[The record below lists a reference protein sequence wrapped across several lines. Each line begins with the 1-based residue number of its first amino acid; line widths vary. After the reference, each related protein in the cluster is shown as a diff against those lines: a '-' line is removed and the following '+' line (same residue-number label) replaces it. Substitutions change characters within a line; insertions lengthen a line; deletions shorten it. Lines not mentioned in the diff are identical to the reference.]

1 MEELQNGTY
10 DQETML
16 IVDDN
21 AMVRETLFRLVE
33 TLGFSVEAASSGP
46 EALESMERTPY
57 TFLLTDMKMPG
68 MDGMDLIREARRR
81 HPDLSIISMTGY
93 SEGYRYVDVINAG
106 ASDFIKKPFDIEE
119 LEAKV
124 RRIVNERTLR
134 QELNRLSITDG
145 LTGLY
150 NHRQFFLR
158 LKEEVVR
165 ARRQRQDLAI
175 VLIDLDDFKAY
186 NDTHGH
192 LAGDEILRDV
202 GEIIRNC
209 IREGVD
215 TGYRYGGDEF
225 AVILIDANEETARTI
240 TDRLQRSFDAY
251 GKIRASFGVE
261 KFDGEMTERELVNAA
276 DRDLYNNKQRNK
288 LARGGSAAG
297 KQNV

>member
-1 MEELQNGTY
+1 MDAMEEPQNSNYG
-10 DQETML
+10 QETML

-57 TFLLTDMKMPG
+57 TFLLTDMKMPE
-68 MDGMDLIREARRR
+68 MDGMDLIREARQR

-124 RRIVNERTLR
+124 RRIINERALR
-134 QELNRLSITDG
+134 QELNRLSITDA

-225 AVILIDANEETARTI
+225 AVILIDANEEAARTI

-261 KFDGEMTERELVNAA
+261 RFDGEMTERDLVDAA
-276 DRDLYNNKQRNK
+276 DRDLYDNKQRNK
-288 LARGGSAAG
+288 RARRS
-297 KQNV
+297 